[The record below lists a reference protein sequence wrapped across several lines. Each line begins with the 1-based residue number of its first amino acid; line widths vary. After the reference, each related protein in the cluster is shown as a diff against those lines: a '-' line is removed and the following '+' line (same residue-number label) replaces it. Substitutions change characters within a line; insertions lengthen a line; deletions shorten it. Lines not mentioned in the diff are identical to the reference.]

1 MTRVLLLLSLAALAP
16 AQTARQLLHQAE
28 ADTRSGKFTQAAEN
42 ARAAYALCQSAH
54 DQACLASAR
63 NAEGAALLY
72 AARYPESAA
81 AFEQALSLFERL
93 HDRMRVIDV
102 LNNLGSV
109 HYYRGEYAD
118 ALRRYQQAYDALT
131 GSEKESWYDYS
142 RHLTIVNLATI
153 FQRLGRNRAALE
165 LYNTLGPEPRGLSAA
180 EIPRYQANLGVLYR
194 RLGDPWKAQETYLEA
209 LHRFRTLN
217 DHDGALGLLI
227 NLGILRA
234 LDFEDYPGAHDWFQK
249 ALDLATESGS
259 AREAMQA
266 NLYLAETQFRG
277 GDLDGARDR
286 WQSALS
292 SSRALG
298 ASEGEWKC
306 LYGLARVSAALGQD
320 GRAGVYFREAAR
332 AIESVRARIQ
342 GVSLKSEFLYDKR
355 DVYDDWIALEAK
367 QARAPDLFAMM
378 ERARSRVLLD
388 QASRAASPD
397 STSAARLTEL
407 RKQISRLYSTP
418 HPPANQVVEVARLEA
433 EYDQAERAARRGW
446 NAGPISLAEFQ
457 QRLKDDEAVF
467 LYWLGRR
474 AGYLLWVTRTASG
487 VAGLPVREDQA
498 PPLLAAALDDLESGV
513 LNWQRKIEWLL
524 PAIPIWRESRI
535 RRIWIVPDGVLALAP
550 FDALRVPEDGGW
562 LIERYEVIRLP
573 AAAFLRAAPPSTHT
587 WRWPW
592 QLQMTA
598 FGDPAVTSAPLLPS
612 DSRWGALP
620 KSRQEVLSLRSL
632 LPGRTHAYLASQM
645 TRGTFL
651 REAGLSPLLHIAT
664 HAATDP
670 EDGSRS
676 RLLFSGGYL
685 FSGEIFALPLSHVDL
700 VTLSACETERGAL
713 RRGEGAQ
720 SLSRAFLAAGARTT
734 LATLWKVDDTA
745 SMLFIGQ
752 FYDALRSGMTKA
764 AALREAKLRFLHS
777 RGELSNPRYWAAFV
791 MQGAAGEPAP
801 KFVSWPA
808 LLWPAALLCA
818 AFALLSRRRAQ

>member
-1 MTRVLLLLSLAALAP
+1 MTPVLLLLSLAALAP

-28 ADTRSGKFTQAAEN
+28 ADTRSGNFSLAAEN
-42 ARAAYALCQSAH
+42 ARAAYALCRPPR
-54 DQACLASAR
+54 DEACLASAR

-81 AFEQALSLFERL
+81 AFVDALSLYQRL
-93 HDRMRVIDV
+93 HDRMRIIDV

-118 ALRRYQQAYDALT
+118 ALNRYQQAYDALT

-153 FQRLGRNRAALE
+153 FQRLGRNRSALD
-165 LYNTLGPEPRGLSAA
+165 LYKTLGPEPRGLSAS

-209 LHRFRTLN
+209 LHRFQKLN
-217 DHDGALGLLI
+217 DHDGTLGILI

-234 LDFEDYPGAHDWFQK
+234 LDFEDYPGAHDWFQN
-249 ALDLATESGS
+249 ALALATESGS

-277 GDLDGARDR
+277 GDLEGARDR

-292 SSRALG
+292 VSRDLG
-298 ASEGEWKC
+298 AGEGEWKC

-320 GRAGVYFREAAR
+320 SRAGVYFRESVR

-367 QARAPDLFAMM
+367 QAHPPDLFTMM

-397 STSAARLTEL
+397 SSAASRLTEL

-418 HPPANQVVEVARLEA
+418 RPPAGQALEVARLEA

-446 NAGPISLAEFQ
+446 NAGPISLPEFQ
-457 QRLKDDEAVF
+457 HRLKDDEAVF

-474 AGYLLWVTRTASG
+474 AGYLLWVTKTAAG

-498 PPLLAAALDDLESGV
+498 PPLLAAALNGLESGV
-513 LNWQRKIEWLL
+513 PNWQRNIEWLL
-524 PAIPIWRESRI
+524 PAIPVWRESRI

-550 FDALRVPEDGGW
+550 FAAMRVPEDGGW
-562 LIERYEVIRLP
+562 LVERYEVARLP
-573 AAAFLRAAPPSTHT
+573 AAAFLRAAPPTHA
-587 WRWPW
+587 WHWPW

-598 FGDPAVTSAPLLPS
+598 FGDPALASAPLLPS
-612 DSRWGALP
+612 DSRWAALP
-620 KSRQEVLSLRSL
+620 KSRQEILSLQSL
-632 LPGRTHAYLASQM
+632 LPGRTHAYVASEM
-645 TRGTFL
+645 TRPTFL
-651 REAGLSPLLHIAT
+651 KDAGLSPLLHIAT
-664 HAATDP
+664 HAAIDP
-670 EDGSRS
+670 EDGARS

-720 SLSRAFLAAGARTT
+720 SLSRAFLAAGARAT

-745 SMLFIGQ
+745 SMLFVEQ

-777 RGELSNPRYWAAFV
+777 RGELSNPRHWAAFV
-791 MQGAAGEPAP
+791 LQGAADEPVP
-801 KFVSWPA
+801 TFVSWPS

-818 AFALLSRRRAQ
+818 ALALLSRRRAQ

>member
-1 MTRVLLLLSLAALAP
+1 VTRFLILSLAAALAP
-16 AQTARQLLHQAE
+16 AQTPRQLLDQAE
-28 ADTRSGKFTQAAEN
+28 ADTRSGNLSQATEK
-42 ARAAYALCQSAH
+42 ARAAYALCQSTR
-54 DQACLASAR
+54 DEACLASAR

-72 AARYPESAA
+72 AARYPESGA
-81 AFEQALSLFERL
+81 AFEEALALYQRL
-93 HDRMRVIDV
+93 HDRMHAIDV

-118 ALRRYQQAYDALT
+118 ALDRYQQAYDALT

-153 FQRLGRNRAALE
+153 FQRLGRNRAALD
-165 LYNTLGPEPRGLSAA
+165 LYKTLGPEPRGLSAA

-209 LHRFRTLN
+209 LGRFQKLN
-217 DHDGALGLLI
+217 DHDGTLGVLI

-249 ALDLATESGS
+249 ALDLAAQSAS

-277 GDLDGARDR
+277 GDLEGARDR

-320 GRAGVYFREAAR
+320 SRAGVYFRESVR

-355 DVYDDWIALEAK
+355 DVYDDWITLEAK

-397 STSAARLTEL
+397 TTAATRLADL
-407 RKQISRLYSTP
+407 RKQISRLYSAP
-418 HPPANQVVEVARLEA
+418 RPAPGQVVEVARLEA

-457 QRLKDDEAVF
+457 QRLKDDEAAF
-467 LYWLGRR
+467 LYWLGRG
-474 AGYLLWVTRTASG
+474 AGYLLWVTKTASG

-498 PPLLAAALDDLESGV
+498 PPLLAAALNDLESGV

-524 PAIPIWRESRI
+524 PALPVWRESRI
-535 RRIWIVPDGVLALAP
+535 KRIWIVPDGVLALAP

-562 LIERYEVIRLP
+562 LIERYEVARLP
-573 AAAFLRAAPPSTHT
+573 AAAFLRAAAPSGRAWH
-587 WRWPW
+587 WPW

-598 FGDPAVTSAPLLPS
+598 FGDPAATTAQLLPS

-620 KSRQEVLSLRSL
+620 KSRQEVLTLQSL
-632 LPGRTHAYLASQM
+632 LPGRTHAYLAAQM
-645 TRGTFL
+645 TRSTFL

-664 HAATDP
+664 HGATDP

-685 FSGEIFALPLSHVDL
+685 FSGEIFALPLAGVDL

-745 SMLFIGQ
+745 SMLFVEQ
-752 FYDALRSGMTKA
+752 FYDTLRSGITKA

-777 RGELSNPRYWAAFV
+777 RGELSNPRHWAAFV

-801 KFVSWPA
+801 RFVSWSS
-808 LLWPAALLCA
+808 LLWPASILCA
-818 AFALLSRRRAQ
+818 ALALLFWRRAQ